1 MVFSGLRTRRTLRD
15 LMVLISRPLLV
26 LQRSPRESQDRGE
39 LKRWS
44 HYCIKQSRGKGERG
58 GQEARNWV
66 RVDSFRETPKKHAP
80 GKLPNHSPGC
90 THSHARMYTH
100 IPMYTH
106 AEGDTGH
113 HRGTHARVFINT
125 SPPPNRQ
132 SHAAHDHTGQMEMD
146 DTRTKEQGRSP
157 LWMGTMPSLGSLQ
170 QKAL

>member
-1 MVFSGLRTRRTLRD
+1 MANITLSLGRRLMVFSGLRTRRTLRD

-90 THSHARMYTH
+90 THSHTH
-100 IPMYTH
+100 VY
-106 AEGDTGH
+106 AC
-113 HRGTHARVFINT
+113 RGRHGTPQRHPCTCVYQHF
-125 SPPPNRQ
+125 SPSQPP
-132 SHAAHDHTGQMEMD
+132 EP
-146 DTRTKEQGRSP
+146 RS
-157 LWMGTMPSLGSLQ
+157 S
-170 QKAL
+170 